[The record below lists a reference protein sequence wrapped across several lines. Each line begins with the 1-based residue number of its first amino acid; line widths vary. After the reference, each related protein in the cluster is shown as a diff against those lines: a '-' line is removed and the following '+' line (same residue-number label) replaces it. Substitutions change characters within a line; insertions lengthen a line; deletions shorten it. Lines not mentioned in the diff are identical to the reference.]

1 MSEMITRDEV
11 SSRSN
16 NNRDLRFYDKDN
28 YKNKIFPTLSSALMQ
43 TNVSLAGK
51 WDSHRHSTTKFS
63 KNAVVVKA
71 SYQMLGILSFSNRER
86 ALPPSMEI
94 SELTFVV
101 KKKYKE
107 AFWGCLYYF
116 REW

>member
-1 MSEMITRDEV
+1 MSEMITKDEV
-11 SSRSN
+11 SSRLN

-28 YKNKIFPTLSSALMQ
+28 YKNKIFPTLSSVLKQ

-51 WDSHRHSTTKFS
+51 CDSHRHSTTKFS
-63 KNAVVVKA
+63 KKVVVVKA
-71 SYQMLGILSFSNRER
+71 SYQMLGISSFSNWER

-94 SELTFVV
+94 SILTFVV
-101 KKKYKE
+101 KKSTKKLS
-107 AFWGCLYYF
+107 GVSIF